1 MSCRNC
7 SKSWRTLASTTTVRL
22 ITLMGRTSRSTMM
35 RRASTGT
42 RPGLI
47 QLQPTLSLRQEF
59 SKIWKRQRSK
69 LSSNKSS
76 RTTTK
81 RMINLKV
88 TMRVNRKMNRI
99 KRNNNYLLK
108 TIQRIRLRK
117 RANLSI
123 YQS

>member
-1 MSCRNC
+1 M
-7 SKSWRTLASTTTVRL
+7 TTARL

-35 RRASTGT
+35 RRASTET

-47 QLQPTLSLRQEF
+47 QPQQTLSLRQEF

-81 RMINLKV
+81 IMINLKV
-88 TMRVNRKMNRI
+88 MMRVNKKMNKI